1 LIWLFYL
8 FLSCKSFLNFWHCN
22 LLLLHYLNLLNLL
35 LILHLLVIK
44 QSLKLFGS
52 KLCRIKHLR
61 YATIYIWILNYNHSR
76 ISDLNWNSITLFIQL
91 INKFIYYFNLFN
103 IFFIMTVLWIENL
116 LLVLNIIILLYFF
129 FFFIIINFFLLI
141 ININIRFSVLL
152 KCHLLP

>member
-1 LIWLFYL
+1 MIRLFYL

-22 LLLLHYLNLLNLL
+22 LLLLHYLNLLDLL

-61 YATIYIWILNYNHSR
+61 YATIYIRILNNNHSR
-76 ISDLNWNSITLFIQL
+76 ISDLNWNSISLFIQL

-116 LLVLNIIILLYFF
+116 LLVLNLIILLYF

-141 ININIRFSVLL
+141 ININIRFSILL